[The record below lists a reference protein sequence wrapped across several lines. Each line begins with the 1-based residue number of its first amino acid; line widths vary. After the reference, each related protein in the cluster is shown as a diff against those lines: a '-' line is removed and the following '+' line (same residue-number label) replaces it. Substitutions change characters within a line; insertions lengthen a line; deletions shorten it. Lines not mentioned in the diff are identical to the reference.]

1 MPTKYW
7 KDKETDMLYL
17 LEKLVNIDSGT
28 FYKAGVDQVGNVL
41 ANAYQALGF
50 QVAVDRQSERGDH
63 LIIVHPEAQNPNI
76 LIIGHLDTVFPVG
89 TTQSRPFSRDESFAY
104 GPGVYDMKASLVM
117 TLYAIKSLIEEGDES
132 YKRIKIILNSD
143 EEHGSIYSRKLIER
157 EAADVK
163 YALIV
168 EPTDMTGK
176 LITGRR
182 GGGKFELHVT
192 GKAAH
197 SGEEPEK
204 GRSAIGELAHKI
216 VQLHALTDPNAGVHV
231 NVGVVS
237 GGTTSNTIAAHA
249 KASIDVR
256 METPEQAMEL
266 ERKIKH
272 ICSTTTIEGTTLV
285 LQGGITRPPMIKNVN
300 SEHLLNIVQEEAM
313 QLGESLTDKKT
324 GSGSDGNLTAAVGV
338 ATIDA
343 LGPRGGNAHTAD
355 EFMVI
360 ESLVPR
366 TMLLANL
373 VKRLSRE

>member
-1 MPTKYW
+1 MPTKCW
-7 KDKETDMLYL
+7 EAKEADMLKL

-28 FYKAGVDQVGNVL
+28 FYKAGVDRVGNVL
-41 ANAYQALGF
+41 ASAYQALGF
-50 QVAVDRQSERGDH
+50 QVSVDRQSERGDH
-63 LIIVHPEAQNPNI
+63 LIIVHPEAQHPNI
-76 LIIGHLDTVFPVG
+76 LMIGHLDTVFPVG
-89 TTQSRPFSRDESFAY
+89 TTQSRPFSCDEFFAY

-117 TLYAIKSLIEEGDES
+117 MLFAIQSLIEAGDES
-132 YKRIKIILNSD
+132 FKQIKIILNSD
-143 EEHGSIYSRKLIER
+143 EEHGSIYSRNLIER
-157 EAADVK
+157 EAAGVK

-168 EPTDMTGK
+168 EPSDMTGK

-182 GGGKFELHVT
+182 GGGKFELLVT

-204 GRSAIGELAHKI
+204 GRSAIGELAYKI

-231 NVGVVS
+231 NVGVIS

-266 ERKIKH
+266 ERKIKR
-272 ICSTTTIEGTTLV
+272 ICSTTMIEGTTSV
-285 LQGGITRPPMIKNVN
+285 LQGGITRLPMIKSAN
-300 SEHLLNIVQEEAM
+300 SEHLLSIVQEEAI
-313 QLGESLTDKKT
+313 QLGESLTDKKI
-324 GSGSDGNLTAAVGV
+324 GSGSDGNLTAAVGI

-355 EFMVI
+355 EFLVI
-360 ESLVPR
+360 ESLVPKTR
-366 TMLLANL
+366 LLANI

>member
-1 MPTKYW
+1 MPTKFW
-7 KDKETDMLYL
+7 ENKEADMLDL
-17 LEKLVNIDSGT
+17 IEKLVNIDSGT

-41 ANAYQALGF
+41 ASAYQALGF

-63 LIIVHPEAQNPNI
+63 LVIVHPEEQHPDI
-76 LIIGHLDTVFPVG
+76 LMIGHMGTVFPVG
-89 TTQSRPFSRDESFAY
+89 TPQSRPFSRDESFAY

-117 TLYAIKSLIEEGDES
+117 MLFAIKSLIEEGDES
-132 YKRIKIILNSD
+132 FKRIKIILNSD
-143 EEHGSIYSRKLIER
+143 EEHGSIYSRELIER
-157 EAADVK
+157 EAASVK

-168 EPTDMTGK
+168 EPSDMTGR

-182 GGGKFELHVT
+182 GGGKFELLVT

-231 NVGVVS
+231 NVGVIS

-256 METPEQAMEL
+256 METPEQVVEL

-272 ICSTTTIEGTTLV
+272 ICGAPTIEGTTLV
-285 LQGGITRPPMIKNVN
+285 LQGGITRPPMIKNAN
-300 SEHLLNIVQEEAM
+300 TEHLLKIVQEEAM
-313 QLGESLTDKKT
+313 QLGESLTDMKI
-324 GSGSDGNLTAAVGV
+324 GSGSDGNLTSTVGI

-343 LGPRGGNAHTAD
+343 LGPRGGNAHTAE
-355 EFMVI
+355 EFMDI

-366 TMLLANL
+366 TRLLAN
-373 VKRLSRE
+373 VIKRLSRE

>member
-1 MPTKYW
+1 
-7 KDKETDMLYL
+7 MLDL
-17 LEKLVNIDSGT
+17 LEELVNIDSGT
-28 FYKAGVDQVGNVL
+28 FYKEGVDQVGDVL
-41 ANAYQALGF
+41 SSAYQALGF
-50 QVAVDRQSERGDH
+50 QVAVDRQSERGNH
-63 LIIVHPEAQNPNI
+63 LIITHPEAQHPDI
-76 LIIGHLDTVFPVG
+76 LIIGHMDTVFPVG
-89 TTQSRPFSRDESFAY
+89 TAQSRPFSRDESFAY
-104 GPGVYDMKASLVM
+104 GPGVYDMKASLIM
-117 TLYAIKSLIEEGDES
+117 TLIAVESLIEQGDES
-132 YKRIKIILNSD
+132 FKRVKIILNSD

-157 EAADVK
+157 EAAGVK

-168 EPTDMTGK
+168 EPSDMTGE
-176 LITGRR
+176 LVTGRR

-216 VQLHALTDPNAGVHV
+216 IQLHALTDPGAGVHV

-256 METPEQAMEL
+256 MKTPEQATEL
-266 ERKIKH
+266 ERQIKH
-272 ICSTTTIEGTTLV
+272 ICSTPTIEGTTLV
-285 LQGGITRPPMIKNVN
+285 LQGGITRPPMIKNAN
-300 SEHLLNIVQEEAM
+300 SEYLLNIVQEEAM
-313 QLGESLTDKKT
+313 QLGESLTDKNI

-366 TMLLANL
+366 TKLLAN
-373 VKRLSRE
+373 VIKRLGRE

>member
-1 MPTKYW
+1 
-7 KDKETDMLYL
+7 MLDL

-28 FYKAGVDQVGNVL
+28 FYKAGVDRVGQVL
-41 ANAYQALGF
+41 ASAYQALGF
-50 QVAVDRQSERGDH
+50 QVVVDRQSERGDH
-63 LIIVHPEAQNPNI
+63 LIIVHPEAKYPSI

-89 TTQSRPFSRDESFAY
+89 TAQSRPFSYDESFAY

-117 TLYAIKSLIEEGDES
+117 SLFAIQSLIEAGDES
-132 YKRIKIILNSD
+132 FKRIKIILNSD
-143 EEHGSIYSRKLIER
+143 EEHGSIYSRELIKKES
-157 EAADVK
+157 AGIK
-163 YALIV
+163 FALII
-168 EPTDMTGK
+168 EPSDMTGN

-182 GGGKFELHVT
+182 GGGKFELHIT
-192 GKAAH
+192 GRAAH

-216 VQLHALTDPNAGVHV
+216 VQLHGLTDPHAGVHV

-249 KASIDVR
+249 IASIDVR
-256 METPEQAMEL
+256 METPEQAIEL

-272 ICSTTTIEGTTLV
+272 ICSTATLEGITLV
-285 LQGGITRPPMIKNVN
+285 LEGGITRQPMIKNAG
-300 SEHLLNIVQEEAM
+300 SEHLLSIVQEEAKK
-313 QLGESLTDKKT
+313 LGESLTDKKV
-324 GSGSDGNLTAAVGV
+324 GSGSDGNLTAAAGI

-355 EFMVI
+355 EFLVI

-366 TMLLANL
+366 TILLANL
-373 VKRLSRE
+373 VKRLSLE